1 MAFFDNIDEQETV
14 GFESVHSGAYVCRV
28 TSAEFTKTKKGKPCI
43 LLLWDIAEGPFEGEF
58 SRDWY
63 DNKPFKHS
71 IYVMTDGSALGLV
84 KHIGSVIDK
93 STPGLRVLD
102 ALGMYIDPKETP
114 ERKGK
119 AQDYLMKALPT
130 AKLGIVLQE
139 RLYTY
144 NGKDQSEVNVTR
156 YVTVD
161 EAKSGE
167 LEIPETLDERDHG
180 GSTATA
186 ATTVAS
192 NDAIT
197 VADDDIPF

>member
-1 MAFFDNIDEQETV
+1 MAFFDDIDEQETV

-28 TSAEFTKTKKGKPCI
+28 TSAEFTKTKKGTACI
-43 LLLWDIAEGPFEGEF
+43 LLLWDIAEGPFEGEY

-114 ERKGK
+114 EHKGK
-119 AQDYLMKALPT
+119 AQEYLMKALPT
-130 AKLGIVLQE
+130 AKLGIVMQE

-144 NGKDQSEVNVTR
+144 QGKNQSEANVMR

-161 EAKSGE
+161 DVRSGE
-167 LEIPETLDERDHG
+167 LEIPETLDER
-180 GSTATA
+180 TATDTAQA
-186 ATTVAS
+186 AAS
-192 NDAIT
+192 TSSFDGDIA
-197 VADDDIPF
+197 VSDSDIPF